1 MKMGRM
7 QHLKKNICNK
17 KMVASITLGLMLG
30 ISIPYS
36 CEAEII
42 DMSNRS
48 DDYVISGT
56 QSIGSTSDPWAFQFG
71 FDKNTGE
78 IIGKDIVIP
87 KTYKSTIFANLVI
100 KKSDLAS
107 MTSTEIG
114 IAFNKLVDKYKVPA
128 GGALNNIRYINN
140 IRVTIVDEAGDIIR
154 KGTIVFDSN
163 ENKAVFKALTDAVF
177 KQTLVNDGTG
187 DEYDIKDNTVSWL
200 TTGSVAIRPDFTNS
214 ANPIK
219 AGVMGADSDLKF
231 TNLNNGTSYVASLL
245 IDVNS
250 TNAGGKVY
258 GVYNDKKGSVTL
270 ESNTIDIEAKGE
282 NAKGIFAGNDA
293 DYKSVINFNIPWSQK
308 NYIRSTDNTIE
319 AGKNGE
325 VNINYPYTGVLDVE
339 SEKGYLFYAHDNGKI
354 NLNNLTLIVKGNDS
368 LPVAYATNGGS
379 INLGLNENYL
389 EELDYNYITVAN
401 TNVDFNGDLITD
413 ETGCIKMGIGGIGVF
428 TGNITGNVSVYADN
442 GATWNGTVKGDTAS
456 LRLNSG
462 SLWNITE
469 NSKTDLNLKTLTGSE
484 SIVRRGYISMTDSN
498 VNIGKYSGNTTFTYK
513 HSDANPTTIIGG
525 NVVINS
531 AEPLKLIS
539 LGIGD
544 ATQKAQASEM
554 NSTVTIATSSAG
566 IDTTN
571 QETINLVLNN
581 LAEKLFYLGY
591 AKGERNLT
599 GTVEIAEGLTSTS
612 VSKYYSDISFDEK
625 TGQAK
630 KDVTTYNPYTAMIS
644 GNTAGDAEYAA
655 VFDKEN
661 MSYKFDKDTYI
672 NNKVTGTGSAMGS
685 YYYGAINNY
694 GDKPFNTSAAASA
707 NGPSYTI
714 DMQGH
719 NLGIEMNAFPASG
732 STGNQPMWTTA
743 GILAC
748 REGTITIDNP
758 GAISI
763 KASANYYYGSAIRSS
778 TAAVTDAGAHVVINN
793 DNSKDHAVTIR
804 GGIPTSGYEMNYRA
818 LEAFTQTGSNA
829 GNTIKIKGLA
839 DIETNYAACIFARN
853 NGSKISVG
861 GGRIYA
867 NKYDAIWTTGTGRV
881 DVNVLEDA
889 QGNVIGAGSNDVV
902 INGNVST
909 KTEFY
914 GQGGNI
920 NLGLTTGQSNFTG
933 QMYGPEDSQLNMWL
947 QNGAVWDNKALV
959 FHPWSGAET
968 ATDKASNLTNLY
980 GGTDN
985 RHAGAIYQESSKDI
999 TIGNMYGYANAYI
1012 GHAVNDA
1019 SNFDNYGNI
1028 VVDKAYKTYGK
1039 NASLTL
1045 YTNREGVD
1053 TTNQTQVVSVLGS
1066 LAKKLIYNEAVDSVG
1081 ATNRVA
1087 GSINLDGHVGIAEGL
1102 VANSVS
1108 VRLADLDF
1116 SNATQTGGSGKLVE
1130 GSIHTPDE
1138 YVNIL
1143 YGDTETAMMRGAK
1156 SAMTSSV
1163 LAWRSENSDFAS
1175 RLGDLRKAADED
1187 GIWANIYSSRSEYS
1201 KDKAKYEG
1209 DFKTY
1214 QIGYDRP
1221 LGNSKWHA
1229 GGAFSYMDGNSTY
1242 ETGNGENNSYSIALY
1257 GSYLG
1262 TAGDYLDIVL
1272 KGSRLKNQ
1280 YKVFNDSGVRLDG
1293 DYQNT
1298 GISLSTEYGK
1308 RFENAGI
1315 FIEPQVQLTYSRLN
1329 SKDYNAHSDY
1339 DGGKDLLVSQDAMN
1353 SLVGR
1358 IGLGI
1363 GKNLKK
1369 GSVYLKASVLHEF
1382 SGDISTTF
1390 AATNEPTKSTKQDFG
1405 DTWTELS
1412 IGGTG
1417 KINKNSYL
1425 YLDLSKTFG
1434 GDITTKWKANVGMRW
1449 SF

>member
-1 MKMGRM
+1 MKN
-7 QHLKKNICNK
+7 LNKDIFNK
-17 KMVASITLGLMLG
+17 KMVAAITLGLMLG

-36 CEAEII
+36 CEAETI
-42 DMSNRS
+42 DMINRS

-56 QSIGSTSDPWAFQFG
+56 QSIGSTSNPWVFQFG

-78 IIGKDIVIP
+78 IVGKDIVIP
-87 KTYKSTIFANLVI
+87 KTYKNMIYANLVI

-107 MTSTEIG
+107 MTATEMAA
-114 IAFNKLVDKYKVPA
+114 AFNKLVDKYKVPA

-140 IRVTIVDEAGDIIR
+140 IRVTIVDDEGGVIR
-154 KGTIVFDSN
+154 KGTIIFDSN

-177 KQTLVNDGTG
+177 KQTLVNDGTA
-187 DEYDIKDNTVSWL
+187 DEYDIKDNTISWL
-200 TTGSVAIRPDFTNS
+200 TYGSVVIRPDFTNS
-214 ANPIK
+214 VSTTK
-219 AGVMGADSDLKF
+219 AGVLGADNDVKF
-231 TNLNNGTSYVASLL
+231 TNLNNGASYVTSLL

-250 TNAGGKVY
+250 NDADEKVY

-282 NAKGIFAGNDA
+282 AAKGIFAANDA
-293 DYKSVINFNIPWSQK
+293 DYKSVINLNIPWSQK
-308 NYIRSTDNTIE
+308 NYIKSTNNAIE

-325 VNINYPYTGVLDVE
+325 VNINYPYTGVIDVE

-354 NLNNLTLIVKGNDS
+354 NLNNLTLSVKGNGL
-368 LPVAYATNGGS
+368 LPAAYATKGGS

-401 TNVDFNGDLITD
+401 TNVDFSGDLITD
-413 ETGCIKMGIGGIGVF
+413 ETGIVKMGIGGTGIF
-428 TGNITGNVSVYADN
+428 TGNIVGNVSVYADN
-442 GATWNGTVKGDTAS
+442 GATWNGTVQGDTAS

-462 SLWNITE
+462 SLWNVTE
-469 NSKTDLNLKTLTGSE
+469 NSNTDLKLKTLTGSD
-484 SIVRRGYISMTDSN
+484 SIVRRGYVNMTDSN
-498 VNIGKYSGNTTFTYK
+498 VNIAKYSGNTTFTYK
-513 HSDANPTTIIGG
+513 HSDTDPAIIMGG

-554 NSTVTIATSSAG
+554 NSTVTLATSSAG

-571 QETINLVLNN
+571 KETINKVLNN

-591 AKGERNLT
+591 TKGERNLT

-612 VSKYYSDISFDEK
+612 VSKYYSDIIFDEK
-625 TGQAK
+625 TGQAT
-630 KDVTTYNPYTAMIS
+630 KDVSTYNPYTSMIS
-644 GNTAGDAEYAA
+644 GNTTGDADYAA
-655 VFDKEN
+655 VFDKDN

-672 NNKVTGTGSAMGS
+672 NNKVTGAGSAMGS

-694 GDKPFNTSAAASA
+694 GDKPFNTSPAASA
-707 NGPSYTI
+707 NGPSYTV

-719 NLGIEMNAFPASG
+719 NLGIEINAFPAAG

-748 REGTITIDNP
+748 REGTITIENP

-763 KASANYYYGSAIRSS
+763 QASANYYYGSAIRAS
-778 TAAVTDAGAHVVINN
+778 TAAGTDTGAHVVINN
-793 DNSKDHAVTIR
+793 DNSKDHVVTIR

-829 GNTIKIKGLA
+829 GNTITIKGLA

-881 DVNVLEDA
+881 DVNVMEDA
-889 QGNVIGAGSNDVV
+889 QGNVTGAGANDVI

-909 KTEFY
+909 QTEFY
-914 GQGGNI
+914 GQCGNI

-959 FHPWSGAET
+959 FHPWSGSEMAV
-968 ATDKASNLTNLY
+968 DKVSNLTNLY
-980 GGTDN
+980 GGADN

-999 TIGNMYGYANAYI
+999 KIGNMYGYANAYI
-1012 GHAVNDA
+1012 GHAATDA
-1019 SNFDNYGNI
+1019 SNFDSYGNI
-1028 VVDKAYKTYGK
+1028 IIDKAYKTDGK

-1045 YTNREGVD
+1045 YTNRDGVD
-1053 TTNQTQVVSVLGS
+1053 TTNQTQIVSVLS
-1066 LAKKLIYNEAVDSVG
+1066 NLAKKLIYNEAVAGDG
-1081 ATNRVA
+1081 VA
-1087 GSINLDGHVGIAEGL
+1087 KVVTSNINLDGHVGIAEGL
-1102 VANSVS
+1102 VANSVAM
-1108 VRLADLDF
+1108 RLADLDF
-1116 SNATQTGGSGKLVE
+1116 SNAAQTGGSGTLIDS
-1130 GSIHTPDE
+1130 SIRTPDE

-1156 SAMTSSV
+1156 SAMASSV
-1163 LAWRSENSDFAS
+1163 LAWRSENSDFTS
-1175 RLGDLRKAADED
+1175 RLGDLRKSADED
-1187 GIWANIYSSRSEYS
+1187 GIWANIYASKSEYN

-1221 LGNSKWHA
+1221 VGNSKWHV

-1262 TAGDYLDIVL
+1262 TANDYLDIVL

-1280 YKVFNDSGVRLDG
+1280 YKVFNDSGVKLDG
-1293 DYQNT
+1293 DYENT
-1298 GISLSTEYGK
+1298 GFSLSTEYGK
-1308 RFENAGI
+1308 RFTNAGF

-1329 SKDYNAHSDY
+1329 SKDYDAHSDY
-1339 DGGKDLLVSQDAMN
+1339 DGGKDLSVSQDAMN
-1353 SLVGR
+1353 SLIGR

-1363 GKNLKK
+1363 GKDFKK
-1369 GSVYLKASVLHEF
+1369 GSAYLKASVLHEF

-1390 AATNEPTKSTKQDFG
+1390 AANNEPTKSTKQDFG

-1412 IGGTG
+1412 IGGTA
-1417 KINKNSYL
+1417 KINSDSYI

-1434 GDITTKWKANVGMRW
+1434 GDIATKWKANVGMRW
-1449 SF
+1449 AF